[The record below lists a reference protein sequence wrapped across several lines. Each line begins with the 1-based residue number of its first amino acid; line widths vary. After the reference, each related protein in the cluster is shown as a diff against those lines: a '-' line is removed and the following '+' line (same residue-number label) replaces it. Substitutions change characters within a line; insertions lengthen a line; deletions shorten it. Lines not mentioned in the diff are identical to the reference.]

1 MELQV
6 WFDAT
11 SMVDYNME
19 LLNRHDLKHSFFH
32 VSREDPTQGFNF
44 DATKVAGHT
53 FPKDL
58 ASSGVQGDD
67 ELSMRLRL
75 GSHFALYLRHQL
87 EEQKGYTSTVGV
99 ATNKLL
105 SKLVGNLNK
114 PKAQTTLMPPLDSAE
129 NEFGNAITFMDDH
142 EIGKVPGIGFK
153 LAQRL
158 REFVLHRPAEYEF
171 AYGGTKENVTVA
183 TVRSHPD
190 VNFEKLEA
198 LLGGPGSPHGIG
210 YKVWCLLHGVDDSE
224 VSQARPVPS
233 QISIEDSYI
242 RLDTMPELVKEL
254 HKLARSLIKRMHI
267 DLLGDDDDFSFGD
280 KQDSEDIGEESN
292 GSPELAGKKWL
303 AHPKTLRLTTRPRL
317 PLRQDGTR
325 ERTMKRISHS
335 CPLPNF
341 VFGLNDSVEVLTEK
355 LVSETLINM
364 FRKLHTEKSG
374 WNLSLVN
381 LAVTNMAESAGES
394 KTASGRDIGNMFKRQ
409 DDVLKDFK
417 VLETSPQPFLDAFE
431 AAGDPG
437 AAQISK
443 VDDTSMLEDNESDGW
458 NDEEDIGETTDFC
471 YVCGSHI
478 PSFAM
483 IAHSRF
489 HSPFNEHPV
498 S

>member
-1 MELQV
+1 MSQV

-19 LLNRHDLKHSFFH
+19 MLNRHDLEHSFFH
-32 VSREDPTQGFNF
+32 LSRQDPTQGFAFN
-44 DATKVAGHT
+44 ATRVAGHT
-53 FPKDL
+53 FPKET
-58 ASSGVQGDD
+58 ASQRVDVEDVVS
-67 ELSMRLRL
+67 LRLTL

-87 EEQKGYTSTVGV
+87 EEQKGYTSTVGI

-114 PKAQTTLMPPLDSAE
+114 PKAQTTIMPPLGDSE
-129 NEFGNAITFMDDH
+129 SGTGNAITFMDDH

-183 TVRSHPD
+183 AVRNHPE
-190 VNFEKLEA
+190 VNFEKLET

-224 VSQARPVPS
+224 VSQAKPVPS

-242 RLDTMPELVKEL
+242 RLDTMPELLKEL
-254 HKLARSLIKRMHI
+254 HKLARSLIKRMRI
-267 DLLGDDDDFSFGD
+267 DLLGDDDDANFE
-280 KQDSEDIGEESN
+280 DSKEDAEDAAETTD
-292 GSPELAGKKWL
+292 GSAITGKKWL

-341 VFGLNDSVEVLTEK
+341 IFGLNESVEALTEK
-355 LVSETLINM
+355 LVDETLITM
-364 FRKLHTEKSG
+364 FRKLHSEKSG

-381 LAVTNMAESAGES
+381 VAVTNMAESAGES
-394 KTASGRDIGNMFKRQ
+394 KTASGRDIGSMFKRQ
-409 DDVLKDFK
+409 DDVLKDFR
-417 VLETSPQPFLDAFE
+417 VYQTSPEPVLPTPDLLKEHQSTTSWEDS
-431 AAGDPG
+431 G
-437 AAQISK
+437 S
-443 VDDTSMLEDNESDGW
+443 SMLEDEEEGEWVEDEST
-458 NDEEDIGETTDFC
+458 EQLMEYCDIC
-471 YVCGSHI
+471 ASHI

-483 IAHSRF
+483 VAHSRF
-489 HSPFNEHPV
+489 HSPFNDTPPP
-498 S
+498 